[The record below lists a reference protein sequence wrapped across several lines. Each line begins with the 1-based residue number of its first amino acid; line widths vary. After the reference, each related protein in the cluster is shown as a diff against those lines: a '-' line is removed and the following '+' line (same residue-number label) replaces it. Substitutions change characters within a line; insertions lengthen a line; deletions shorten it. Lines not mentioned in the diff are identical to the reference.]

1 MVWSKRILHF
11 DDQSKQVV
19 SLVFSKR
26 NRNMFSVFLSSYRN
40 TCESLGE
47 PEKAVEI
54 LACGSCSHS
63 ISHFPKLPLIVI
75 FIVPLN
81 SSMLSILS
89 KLLVIIFTLFLFYL
103 GHHVPST
110 LSWSDQE
117 GKTRARNV
125 GPSVIYH
132 GMFLCVLDGIC
143 SNISCKLPSV
153 VEQVMWTEI

>member
-1 MVWSKRILHF
+1 MMVRLKRILHF

-40 TCESLGE
+40 ACESLGE

-63 ISHFPKLPLIVI
+63 ISCFPKLPLIVI

-89 KLLVIIFTLFLFYL
+89 KLLVIMFTFISILFRTPCTFNPILIR
-103 GHHVPST
+103 SRR
-110 LSWSDQE
+110 
-117 GKTRARNV
+117 KN
-125 GPSVIYH
+125 
-132 GMFLCVLDGIC
+132 
-143 SNISCKLPSV
+143 
-153 VEQVMWTEI
+153 